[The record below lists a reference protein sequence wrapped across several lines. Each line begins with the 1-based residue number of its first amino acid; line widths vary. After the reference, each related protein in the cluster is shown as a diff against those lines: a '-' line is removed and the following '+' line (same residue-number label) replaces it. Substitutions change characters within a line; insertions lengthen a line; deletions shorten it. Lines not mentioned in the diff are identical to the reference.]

1 MNTTSTNCTPTNTA
15 STNIT
20 HASFVTLPVADQ
32 DRALRFYTDVLGFEV
47 TADLDMPPGRWLQV
61 APEGAQTVFTL
72 SGPDMGG
79 FTPGETRGIMLV
91 TTDVDADCARLAA
104 AGVAVEGPDEL
115 PWGRMA
121 SFRDPD
127 GNGLMLL
134 TEKAMGKAAGNAT
147 EKATE
152 KEGF

>member
-1 MNTTSTNCTPTNTA
+1 M
-15 STNIT
+15 NIT
-20 HASFVTLPVADQ
+20 HASFVTLPVVDE

-47 TADLDMPPGRWLQV
+47 TADREMPQGRWLQV
-61 APEGAQTVFTL
+61 APRGAQTVFTL
-72 SGPDMGG
+72 SGPGMGD
-79 FTPGETRGIMLV
+79 FVPGSARGIMLV

-104 AGVAVEGPDEL
+104 SGVVVQGPDEL

-134 TEKAMGKAAGNAT
+134 TEK
-147 EKATE
+147 
-152 KEGF
+152 EGF

>member
-1 MNTTSTNCTPTNTA
+1 M
-15 STNIT
+15 NIT

-72 SGPDMGG
+72 SGPGMGS

-91 TTDVDADCARLAA
+91 TTDVDADCARLTA
-104 AGVAVEGPDEL
+104 AGVTVEGPDDL

-127 GNGLMLL
+127 GNGLMLI
-134 TEKAMGKAAGNAT
+134 TEKGPEPAQ
-147 EKATE
+147 E
-152 KEGF
+152 

>member
-1 MNTTSTNCTPTNTA
+1 M
-15 STNIT
+15 NIT

-32 DRALRFYTDVLGFEV
+32 DRALRFYTEILGFEV
-47 TADLDMPPGRWLQV
+47 TADLAMPPGRWLQV

-72 SGPDMGG
+72 SGPGMGS

-91 TTDVDADCARLAA
+91 TTDVDADCARLTA
-104 AGVAVEGPDEL
+104 AGVAVEGPDDL

-127 GNGLMLL
+127 GNGLMLI
-134 TEKAMGKAAGNAT
+134 TEKAQETAS
-147 EKATE
+147 E
-152 KEGF
+152 

>member
-1 MNTTSTNCTPTNTA
+1 M
-15 STNIT
+15 NIT

-32 DRALRFYTDVLGFEV
+32 DRALRFYRDVLGFEV

-61 APEGAQTVFTL
+61 APKGAQTVFTL
-72 SGPDMGG
+72 SGPGMGD

-104 AGVAVEGPDEL
+104 AGVAVEGPDDL

-127 GNGLMLL
+127 GNGLMLV
-134 TEKAMGKAAGNAT
+134 TEKALESAS
-147 EKATE
+147 E
-152 KEGF
+152 

>member
-1 MNTTSTNCTPTNTA
+1 MT
-15 STNIT
+15 IT

-32 DRALRFYTDVLGFEV
+32 DRALRFYRDVLGFVV
-47 TADLDMPPGRWLQV
+47 TVDRDMPQGRWLQV

-72 SGPDMGG
+72 SGPGMGRG
-79 FTPGETRGIMLV
+79 SEGVPRKSGAEPGSARGIMLV

-104 AGVAVEGPDEL
+104 AGAPVQGPDEL

-121 SFRDPD
+121 SFTDPD

-134 TEKAMGKAAGNAT
+134 TEK
-147 EKATE
+147 
-152 KEGF
+152 EGF